1 MHDANVMIGANV
13 ITDQRATEEEP
24 IYKRALAQNL
34 DVQASNT
41 TIGPKLGS
49 DFLSEWDELK

>member
-13 ITDQRATEEEP
+13 ITDQRATEEEL

-34 DVQASNT
+34 DVQASNA

-49 DFLSEWDELK
+49 DFLSE

>member
-13 ITDQRATEEEP
+13 ITDQRATKEEP

-34 DVQASNT
+34 E
-41 TIGPKLGS
+41 KLQTQWS
-49 DFLSEWDELK
+49 DQNLVLIFLANETN

>member
-13 ITDQRATEEEP
+13 ITDQRATKEEP

-34 DVQASNT
+34 DVKTPNA
-41 TIGPKLGS
+41 IIRPKLGS
-49 DFLSEWDELK
+49 DFLSE